1 MGTLKLSNSSG
12 NFVALEPPS
21 SIASDVTLTLPNT
34 DGDANQYLQ
43 TNGSGALSWATITDD
58 AGAEWTDA
66 TKQLP
71 SGSDEV
77 VFTGIPSNAK
87 EVIINM
93 ESVSWTTGS
102 NIQVQLGTSSGLVG
116 GSSYF
121 HSYAYIQNAGSPT
134 VNRVGSDAFVFG
146 IWTSASHAVSG
157 SIRITNIYDNNWS
170 FTGALHTTL
179 DNTQNHVQ
187 GFLDI
192 GGTLERVAIQNRA
205 GNNFDGGAI
214 NIHYITT

>member
-1 MGTLKLSNSSG
+1 MALRLNGSSSG
-12 NFVALEPPS
+12 YVELEVPAAAGS
-21 SIASDVTLTLPNT
+21 HTLTLPNS
-34 DGDANQYLQ
+34 GGASGQYLQ
-43 TNGSGALSWATITDD
+43 TNGSGTLSWQTVTDD

-66 TKQLP
+66 TRQLP

-77 VFTGIPSNAK
+77 LFTGIPSNAK
-87 EVIINM
+87 EIIINM

-102 NIQVQLGTSSGLVG
+102 NLQVQLGTSSGLVG
-116 GSSYF
+116 GSGYL
-121 HSYAYIQNAGSPT
+121 HSYAYFSSATPT

-187 GFLDI
+187 GFLDL

-205 GNNFDGGAI
+205 GNNFDAGAI